1 MQVFLCHATEDTDVV
16 EPVGSWLTEREVRVW
31 LDKWR
36 LTPGDSLL
44 GRIGEGIE
52 TSDRLVVF
60 LSPHSVESKW
70 VRKEVA
76 TGLVMELAEDR
87 GWGEKFVI
95 PVLLSACKVPT
106 MLRDKIYADF
116 SDKPF
121 HTACEELYRGVIDEP
136 LGPQHKTFENRIVR
150 FHDVPTHTPGK
161 HALVVEFGVRLS
173 PTEGLHVGIN
183 LGTSYTQVR
192 QWFGPPND
200 PTIPAATTGMYTN
213 STTRQQP
220 PIYARKFASPG
231 VNSGKSYYLY
241 FEADSALAP
250 TSVQVLDFYGRE
262 P

>member
-1 MQVFLCHATEDTDVV
+1 MQAFLCHAAEDKDVV
-16 EPVGSWLTEREVRVW
+16 EPVGSWLTEREVQVW

-36 LTPGDSLL
+36 LTPGDSLIE
-44 GRIGEGIE
+44 RIGEGIE

-95 PVLLSACKVPT
+95 PVLLSACKVPI
-106 MLRDKIYADF
+106 MLRDKIYANF

-121 HTACEELYRGVIDEP
+121 ETACEELYRGIRDEP

-150 FHDVPTHTPGK
+150 FHDVPARTPGK
-161 HALVVEFGVRLS
+161 HGLVVEFGVRLS
-173 PTEGLHVGIN
+173 PTEGLHVGID
-183 LGTSYTQVR
+183 LGIPYTNVLE
-192 QWFGPPND
+192 WFGLPNN
-200 PTIPAATTGMYTN
+200 PTIPTSTGGAFTN
-213 STTRQQP
+213 SATRREP
-220 PIYARKFASPG
+220 PIYARKFASPR
-231 VNSGKSYYLY
+231 VTSEKSYYWY
-241 FEADSALAP
+241 FKADNAMKQNG
-250 TSVQVLDFYGRE
+250 VQFLDFYDRK